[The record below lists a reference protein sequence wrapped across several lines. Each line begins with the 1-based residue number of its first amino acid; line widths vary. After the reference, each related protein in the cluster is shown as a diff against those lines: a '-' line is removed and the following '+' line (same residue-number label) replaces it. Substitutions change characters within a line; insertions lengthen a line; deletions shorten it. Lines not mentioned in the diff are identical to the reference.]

1 MKTGMTKGLQ
11 KSVKKH
17 GSVLKAFRSQGGG
30 GAGLMAGGWVLL
42 IFGLILGLVCVLALG
57 IRGLL
62 SGHLCGRRGF

>member
-30 GAGLMAGGWVLL
+30 GAGLMAAGY
-42 IFGLILGLVCVLALG
+42 CSYLA
-57 IRGLL
+57 
-62 SGHLCGRRGF
+62 